1 MATFDPTAYPPALA
15 ELVRQPRLN
24 PLGPGELNLSIR
36 PRLEALTVERAF
48 PPSAVRD
55 RAMAAA
61 CLAGLWFHHDF
72 LDEAHRI
79 SQELDTT
86 TGSYWHGLVHRRE
99 PDFSNAKYWFRR
111 VGDHAIFPALQAAAA
126 PLAEGAPP
134 AAAFLARQR
143 AWDPFAFID
152 LCEAALAGQA
162 PTESLCQRIQQV
174 EWQLL
179 FTYCYQQAQ
188 A

>member
-1 MATFDPTAYPPALA
+1 MSFCFRGSILSGMTMSRVLR
-15 ELVRQPRLN
+15 VWRL
-24 PLGPGELNLSIR
+24 GAVG
-36 PRLEALTVERAF
+36 RAF

-55 RAMAAA
+55 QDMAAA
-61 CLAGLWFHHDF
+61 CLAGLWLYHDF

-126 PLAEGAPP
+126 
-134 AAAFLARQR
+134 
-143 AWDPFAFID
+143 
-152 LCEAALAGQA
+152 
-162 PTESLCQRIQQV
+162 
-174 EWQLL
+174 
-179 FTYCYQQAQ
+179 
-188 A
+188 